1 MKVVRC
7 VSKEQLAY
15 DAAVAGAEA
24 IRQAI
29 RRQGEATI
37 VLAAGASQTAMLGFL
52 ARESLD
58 WSNVTA
64 YHLDEYVGIRANQK
78 GSFRKY
84 LKETFVDKVPLKAF
98 NPIYGERNPVAEI
111 RRLNKVL
118 EEVSIDVAFVGI
130 GENGHLAFNDPPA
143 DFEIENPFVMVLL
156 DQACRRQQV
165 QEGWFGSVPEVPRK
179 AITMTIQQV
188 MSAKSIICTVP
199 DLRKAKAVKAAA
211 EGRVTPKVPASILQ
225 EHPNAT
231 VFLDPESSSLL
242 RTTLR
247 PLVHKVADLS
257 LIPRSLSGNLKRFHL
272 LLAADW
278 KKVAEADLGRVALKA
293 MTSGAVSVTA
303 WGQGSF
309 AVKMAFE
316 AEWTRENVAGGAQW
330 TQENVAGGRSGRG
343 VPTTCYKADEV
354 DDALY
359 YYLEDVKETVPGC
372 NGWVAVVIGDPGHR
386 DRILGALA
394 DPAAFIEDYTQ
405 NVNDSRP

>member
-1 MKVVRC
+1 VKVVRC

-24 IRQAI
+24 IRQAL

-37 VLAAGASQTAMLGFL
+37 ALAAGASQTDMLGYL
-52 ARESLD
+52 VRENLD
-58 WSNVTA
+58 WGSVTA
-64 YHLDEYVGIRANQK
+64 FHTDEYVGLRAGDP

-84 LKETFVDKVPLKAF
+84 LKENFVGKVGLKAF
-98 NPIYGERNPVAEI
+98 NPIWGERNPVAEV

-118 EEVSIDVAFVGI
+118 AELSIDVIFVGI

-165 QEGWFGSVPEVPRK
+165 AEGWFGSVPQVPRK
-179 AITMTIQQV
+179 AITMTIQEIL
-188 MSAKSIICTVP
+188 SARSIIGTVP
-199 DLRKAKAVKAAA
+199 DLRKAKAVKAAV

-225 EHPNAT
+225 EHPDAT
-231 VFLDPESSSLL
+231 VFLDPESASLL

-247 PLVHKVADLS
+247 PLVHKVPTLQEVPKTLA
-257 LIPRSLSGNLKRFHL
+257 PGMKRFHL

-278 KKVAEADLGRVALKA
+278 KKIREEDVAHLAQRAA
-293 MTSGAVSVTA
+293 IAGAASVTA
-303 WGQGSF
+303 WGPGSF
-309 AVKMAFE
+309 AVKMAVE
-316 AEWTRENVAGGAQW
+316 SQGMRHDVAGRPLQAI
-330 TQENVAGGRSGRG
+330 
-343 VPTTCYKADEV
+343 PTECYKADEV

-359 YYLEDVKETVPGC
+359 FYLEDIKETVQGC
-372 NGWVAVVIGDPGHR
+372 NRWVAVVVGDPGYR
-386 DRILGALA
+386 EQILAALA
-394 DPAAFIEDYTQ
+394 DPAAFIDDYTQ